1 VKSCYDHLFRLPTS
15 PGEVVNCSF
24 RNAIAQL
31 GGVHVV
37 FANKSS
43 VPEHGVGSCFHVGL
57 EVLVQGEVGSSRL
70 IVVYIDDIL
79 RAFTRGESRIEQVLP
94 TTAAAAGSFVR
105 V

>member
-1 VKSCYDHLFRLPTS
+1 MSCYDHLFRLPTS

-43 VPEHGVGSCFHVGL
+43 VPEHGVGSCFHV
-57 EVLVQGEVGSSRL
+57 SM
-70 IVVYIDDIL
+70 
-79 RAFTRGESRIEQVLP
+79 
-94 TTAAAAGSFVR
+94 
-105 V
+105 